1 MAFTITE
8 REAAAGDKRGT
19 VYELGNDR
27 VRIEVWPFLGF
38 NCLRWQYR
46 DGENWR
52 DILYTAP
59 DWETNP
65 IPTRSGHPIL
75 FPFPNR
81 LRNGRFAFGG
91 REYQLPLNDSSGPNA
106 IHGFTPR
113 NAWRVLVTGRTHD
126 CAWVEGEFY
135 RERDLPSALAFWPGD
150 AAIRIA
156 YRLFAD
162 RLRVEATVQADDS
175 GPMPF
180 GLGYHPYFTLGGSLA
195 EWKLRCPTNC
205 FWEAEANLPTGRKL
219 PLPRELDFRSERPI
233 GDVALD
239 TLFGDLALE
248 PATDGL
254 CEVAALSGGGRKLS
268 IHVDRAFRELL
279 LFTPKHRQA
288 IAIEPYT
295 CITDAANLA
304 AKGIDAGWRVLAAG
318 ETFAATVEYRH
329 SVNV

>member
-8 REAAAGDKRGT
+8 REAAAGDKSGT
-19 VYELGNDR
+19 IYELGNDR

-46 DGENWR
+46 DGDAWR

-65 IPTRSGHPIL
+65 VPTRAGHPIL

-81 LRNGRFAFGG
+81 LRNGRFTFEG

-113 NAWRVLVTGRTHD
+113 NAWRM
-126 CAWVEGEFY
+126 VEAQRMPDHHSITGEFCLSQDCPGAH
-135 RERDLPSALAFWPGD
+135 ECWPAD
-150 AAIRIA
+150 ARIRIT
-156 YRLFAD
+156 YRLFEHK
-162 RLRVEATVQADDS
+162 LRVEAVIDAAD
-175 GPMPF
+175 GQPMPF
-180 GLGYHPYFTLGGSLA
+180 GLGYHPYFNFGGLLA
-195 EWKLRCPTNC
+195 KWKLCCPTNC
-205 FWEAEANLPTGRKL
+205 LWEAEANLPTVRKL
-219 PLPRELDFRSERPI
+219 PLPPELDFRNERAI
-233 GDVALD
+233 GDVTLD

-248 PATDGL
+248 PAGDGL
-254 CEVAALSGGGRKLS
+254 CEVAILSAKGRKHS
-268 IHVDRAFRELL
+268 IHVDPAFRELL

-304 AKGIDAGWRVLAAG
+304 ANGVDAGWRVLAVG
-318 ETFAATVEYRH
+318 ETFAAAVEYRH
-329 SVNV
+329 FANA